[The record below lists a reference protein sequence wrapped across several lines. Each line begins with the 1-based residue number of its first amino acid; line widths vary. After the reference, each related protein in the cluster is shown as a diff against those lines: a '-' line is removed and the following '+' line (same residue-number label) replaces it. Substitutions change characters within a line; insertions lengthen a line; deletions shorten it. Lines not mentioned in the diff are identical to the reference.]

1 MHNMVPNV
9 TLDSTEPRHL
19 TGQVTTLHSELREV
33 LSLQP
38 LGHLSASGPGLAG
51 IRIHVLGRCFFLFL
65 GPRKDL
71 LRRET
76 KLLDGGPH
84 FFQGL
89 FGRQLLRCGNLLIEF
104 GSLGEKFF
112 VRCHDAD

>member
-51 IRIHVLGRCFFLFL
+51 IRIHVLGWCFFLFR

-71 LRRET
+71 LDGEA
-76 KLLDGGPH
+76 KLLDSGPH
-84 FFQGL
+84 VFQGL
-89 FGRQLLRCGNLLIEF
+89 FGRQFLGGGNLFIEF
-104 GSLGEKFF
+104 GFLGE
-112 VRCHDAD
+112 